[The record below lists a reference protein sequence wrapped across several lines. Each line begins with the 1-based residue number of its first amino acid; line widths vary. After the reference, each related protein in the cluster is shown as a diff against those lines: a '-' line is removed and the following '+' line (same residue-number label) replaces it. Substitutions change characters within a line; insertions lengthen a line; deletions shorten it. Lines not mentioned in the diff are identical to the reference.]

1 MTVCYDKQSH
11 KSDKD
16 DTKSTM
22 PLDTNA
28 KLISNSEPD
37 FDYSSNPDSN
47 SSSDTSSDSDS
58 NSNNCLQIC
67 RSSINF
73 LCEYKIVCIVI
84 NSFQLYILYFF
95 WIILHSFSA
104 NAYVYFCAHPSVY
117 GVIHSFLFSQSPH
130 CKMLFFLTDVGSQM
144 INAVWISV
152 GLWLVNT
159 ITKTYPKITV
169 HNDYLPSKSS
179 I

>member
-1 MTVCYDKQSH
+1 MCDDKQCH
-11 KSDKD
+11 KEHNVTKTE
-16 DTKSTM
+16 TKSIM
-22 PLDTNA
+22 PLDTSTPS
-28 KLISNSEPD
+28 ISNS
-37 FDYSSNPDSN
+37 SANPRESPSCLRICTLRMN
-47 SSSDTSSDSDS
+47 S
-58 NSNNCLQIC
+58 L
-67 RSSINF
+67 R
-73 LCEYKIVCIVI
+73 EYKIVCIVFH
-84 NSFQLYILYFF
+84 SCQLYLLYFF

-159 ITKTYPKITV
+159 IARKYPKITV
-169 HNDYLPSKSS
+169 RNDYLPSKSS
-179 I
+179 IHSVVR

>member
-1 MTVCYDKQSH
+1 MTMCYDMQSN

-16 DTKSTM
+16 DTKSIM
-22 PLDTNA
+22 LSETN
-28 KLISNSEPD
+28 KNSNSNSESVPD
-37 FDYSSNPDSN
+37 TN
-47 SSSDTSSDSDS
+47 SDSYF
-58 NSNNCLQIC
+58 NSYNCLQIC
-67 RSSINF
+67 KSRMKS
-73 LCEYKIVCIVI
+73 LREYKIVCIVI
-84 NSFQLYILYFF
+84 HSFQLYILYFF
-95 WIILHSFSA
+95 WIILHSFGA

-159 ITKTYPKITV
+159 ITKKYPKIIV
-169 HNDYLPSKSS
+169 RNDYLPSKSS
-179 I
+179 IAAVEK